1 MSLNEIVNVLELLFS
16 KNDLLQTYLLD
27 LTLFTK
33 KVSLDSIKRSIA
45 TLVWKVMKS
54 IPLYF
59 TSMFLVCDINC
70 VKSIKERVS

>member
-59 TSMFLVCDINC
+59 TSMFLVCDIHC